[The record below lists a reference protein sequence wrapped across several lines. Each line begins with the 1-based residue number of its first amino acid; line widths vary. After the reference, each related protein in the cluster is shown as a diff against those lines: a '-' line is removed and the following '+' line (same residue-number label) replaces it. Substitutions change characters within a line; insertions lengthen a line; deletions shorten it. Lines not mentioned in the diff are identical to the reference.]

1 MTAKRRVLVVGAG
14 IAGAVTANNLVK
26 YGLDVTVVEPSEH
39 HVYQP
44 GLVDYLVG
52 DARTDE
58 IIRPVDSV
66 LNKGVK
72 LVRDKVVKVDLK
84 DRKVMT
90 SGGKELSYDYLV
102 LAPGRGQQ
110 GLPLL
115 AHAERDR
122 SDKEVPG
129 SDQPEEGRDI
139 LQAARQVS
147 GCAVRNG
154 VLD

>member
-58 IIRPVDSV
+58 IIRPVESV

-72 LVRDKVVKVDLK
+72 LVRDKAVKLDLK
-84 DRKVMT
+84 GRK
-90 SGGKELSYDYLV
+90 
-102 LAPGRGQQ
+102 
-110 GLPLL
+110 
-115 AHAERDR
+115 
-122 SDKEVPG
+122 
-129 SDQPEEGRDI
+129 
-139 LQAARQVS
+139 
-147 GCAVRNG
+147 
-154 VLD
+154 